1 MKKGQKIKYENG
13 IYCGKPIIEVGYLV
27 SIDGDWAWVA
37 KTKENCK
44 EERGFAVPVRD
55 ILTEKR

>member
-13 IYCGKPIIEVGYLV
+13 IYCGKPIVEVGYLV

-37 KTKENCK
+37 PTKEACK
-44 EERGFAVPVRD
+44 EGFGHSVPVKD
-55 ILTEKR
+55 IISKIK